1 MSDAERARTIWVV
14 MHPEHRVQMEVPART
29 HEEAHRAAWQI
40 WYRRPVRDGL
50 DELMRD
56 AFFRSRHR
64 ESGRR
69 RGMSARGRP

>member
-1 MSDAERARTIWVV
+1 MSGAEQARTIWVV
-14 MHPEHRVQMEVPART
+14 MHPEHRVQIEVPART

-56 AFFRSRHR
+56 AFQVRNTGKVA
-64 ESGRR
+64 EEENGT
-69 RGMSARGRP
+69 GTN